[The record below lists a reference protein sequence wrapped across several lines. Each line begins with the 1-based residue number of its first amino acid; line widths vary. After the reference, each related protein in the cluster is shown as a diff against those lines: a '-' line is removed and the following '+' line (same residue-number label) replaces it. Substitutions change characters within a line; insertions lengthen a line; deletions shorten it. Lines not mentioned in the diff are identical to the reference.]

1 MTHKSILDLPCFI
14 INLDRHPER
23 LKYTTDNVRN
33 AGFIKIERFSAI
45 DGKLDPNNTDII
57 YKKLLNNIPYVDN
70 TNKLSMANTI
80 SHLSVWKK
88 ILESDIEEAI
98 LFEDD
103 IFFHENWSSLH
114 QKYYNETPTD
124 YDIIYLGSGR
134 CGEYENFYS
143 GYIIN
148 EPLYCLHAYLI
159 SKNFIRHFFT
169 EYIKSI
175 SCIYLL
181 DCELFNMKRDIPSY
195 KFYGWVNN
203 DYNDKIL
210 SHLNK
215 NIGLVYQDY
224 KFGTSLT
231 CLQTYINQQT
241 YIEGHCGN
249 FPEYLSKL
257 DEVLAE
263 YKDSKHIFEI
273 GFNIGTSSDFFLD
286 SFKSSKVT
294 SVDIGCHG
302 YVKGAKKCIDIL
314 YPFRHKLYIGDS
326 TDIVPK
332 LKFEHTFD
340 IIFIDGGHMDDI
352 PYKDII
358 NCKRLANK
366 NTIVIIDDIVL
377 SAVYVRDFNISPI
390 NAWNRAISEGILSE
404 EGSVE
409 FSPGRGFAWGKYLF

>member
-1 MTHKSILDLPCFI
+1 MPSKSILGLPCFI

-33 AGFIKIERFSAI
+33 AGFINIERFTAI
-45 DGKLDPNNTDII
+45 DGKLDPTNTDII
-57 YKKLLNNIPYVDN
+57 FNELLNNIPYADSI
-70 TNKLSMANTI
+70 NKLTKANTA

-98 LFEDD
+98 IFEDD
-103 IFFHENWSSLH
+103 IFFHEDWSSLH
-114 QKYYNETPTD
+114 EKYYNETPTD

-134 CGEYENFYS
+134 RGIYENFYS
-143 GYIIN
+143 DYIIN
-148 EPLYCLHAYLI
+148 EPLLCLHAYLI
-159 SKNFIRHFFT
+159 TKNFIKHFFT
-169 EYIKSI
+169 EYIKTV
-175 SCIYLL
+175 SCICLL
-181 DCELFNMKRDIPSY
+181 DCELYNMKINIPSY
-195 KFYGWVNN
+195 KFYGWVKCDQN
-203 DYNDKIL
+203 DRVL
-210 SHLNK
+210 STFNK

-224 KFGTSLT
+224 NFGTSLSS
-231 CLQTYINQQT
+231 LQFFINEQT

-257 DEVLAE
+257 DEVLSE

-273 GFNIGTSSDFFLD
+273 GFNIGVSSDFFLD
-286 SFKSSKVT
+286 NFKNSKVT
-294 SVDIGCHG
+294 SVDIGYHG
-302 YVKGAKKCIDIL
+302 YVKGAKICIDNI